1 MPEIS
6 VIIPM
11 YKTPKLRLR
20 KCLESLM
27 DQTFQDFEVLVVD
40 DGNEPGYEYLK
51 EEYEKTDSR
60 ISFIR
65 QEHSGVSN
73 ARNLGLKTAK
83 GKYISFVDSDDY
95 VDPSFLAEM
104 YEAIQDSDVAI
115 CAVSEQYYPVYPGW
129 TDQRVFWSKPSF
141 YNGLQYINFCHN
153 KLYRADLIRQ
163 NNIQFR
169 SGMKLGE
176 DAIFLADYLQSC
188 KSFRKVREP
197 RYHYV
202 PDEKS
207 AVHRYR
213 EEYWTW
219 EQMVIQRQWDM
230 FNVYP
235 LSEFE
240 EQAMERWLYEKLKYA
255 LYYYFDREKDK
266 AKRSTKIQEI
276 CSSPL
281 FARLKEC
288 KLKKGHRH
296 LRRNDR
302 MIIWFWR
309 TFGTSGV
316 GFTHFVKWLRW
327 RLHR

>member
-27 DQTFQDFEVLVVD
+27 TQTFTDFEVLVID
-40 DGNEPGYEYLK
+40 DGNEPGYEHIK
-51 EEYEKTDSR
+51 EEYEKADSR
-60 ISFIR
+60 IAFVR

-73 ARNLGLKTAK
+73 ARNLGLKLAK

-95 VDPSFLAEM
+95 VDNSFLEELHDAM
-104 YEAIQDSDVAI
+104 QDADVAV

-129 TDQRVFWSKPSF
+129 TDCHVFWSKPSF

-153 KLYRADLIRQ
+153 KMYRLDLIRE
-163 NNIQFR
+163 NGIQFR
-169 SGMKLGE
+169 TGMKLGE
-176 DAIFLADYLQSC
+176 DAVFLADYLQKC

-213 EEYWTW
+213 EEYWEW
-219 EQMVIQRQWDM
+219 EQKVIERQWEM
-230 FNVYP
+230 FHVYP
-235 LSEFE
+235 LSDFE
-240 EQAMERWLYEKLKYA
+240 EQAMERWLYLKLKYA
-255 LYYYFDREKDK
+255 LHYYLEREKDS
-266 AKRSTKIQEI
+266 AKCQEKLNEI
-276 CSSPL
+276 CRSAL
-281 FARLKEC
+281 FGRLTGSE
-288 KLKKGHRH
+288 LKKGHRH

-302 MIIWFWR
+302 IILRIWKM
-309 TFGTSGV
+309 FGARGV
-316 GFTHFVKWLRW
+316 NFTYFLKKFRRSVSK
-327 RLHR
+327 

>member
-27 DQTFQDFEVLVVD
+27 SQTFADFEVLIID

-51 EEYEKTDSR
+51 EEYENADSR

-73 ARNLGLKTAK
+73 ARNLGLKLAK
-83 GKYISFVDSDDY
+83 GRYISFIDSDDY
-95 VDPSFLAEM
+95 VDNSFLEEM
-104 YEAIQDSDVAI
+104 YEAIQDADVAI

-129 TDQRVFWSKPSF
+129 TDCRVFWSKPSY

-153 KLYRADLIRQ
+153 KLYRIDIIRE
-163 NNIQFR
+163 NNLQFQ

-176 DAIFLADYLQSC
+176 DAIFVADYLQKC

-207 AVHRYR
+207 AVNRYR
-213 EEYWTW
+213 EEFWTW
-219 EQMVIQRQWDM
+219 EQKVIQRQWDM
-230 FNVYP
+230 FHVYP

-240 EQAMERWLYEKLKYA
+240 EQAMDRWLYIKLKYV
-255 LYYYFDREKDK
+255 LYYYIEREKNSV
-266 AKRSTKIQEI
+266 KRNQKIKEV
-276 CSSPL
+276 CASEL
-281 FARLKEC
+281 FSRLQKSQI
-288 KLKKGHRH
+288 KKGHRH
-296 LRRNDR
+296 LGKIDQ
-302 MIIWFWR
+302 MILSFWKI
-309 TFGTSGV
+309 GGPAGV
-316 GFTHFVKWLRW
+316 MCTHFIK
-327 RLHR
+327 RLYRRIRR